1 VAAVTSVCH
10 VNEREKETKSE
21 EKEKKT
27 RVSYVC
33 DSSRSRGDVGLV
45 NDGFS
50 LVRRVGG
57 PDGVRVN
64 EAHAPHRGEQ
74 RFKREALFLSR
85 PTPSRRSRA
94 HPLGSGSACR
104 AASRRVASRHV
115 ASRRDERRARE
126 NTLSPYGGGAEPFS
140 QLAVMA
146 RPAASVS
153 VN

>member
-1 VAAVTSVCH
+1 
-10 VNEREKETKSE
+10 
-21 EKEKKT
+21 
-27 RVSYVC
+27 
-33 DSSRSRGDVGLV
+33 VGLV

-104 AASRRVASRHV
+104 AASRRVASRCV
-115 ASRRDERRARE
+115 TSRRVATKDARVKIRSRR
-126 NTLSPYGGGAEPFS
+126 
-140 QLAVMA
+140 MA
-146 RPAASVS
+146 AAPNRS